1 MAFANFFQELL
12 ALIIMLSLASA
23 AAGFAPVVPALQ
35 ARAAAPQI
43 AMESVSD
50 LESLAEKCNPVVGF
64 WDPIGL
70 TTNIGDTEEASVGWY
85 RHAEI
90 KHGRVAMAG
99 FVGFCVQSNG
109 IHFPWD
115 LANGISYA
123 DISAAGGPAAQWD
136 ALPTSAKLQIIGFV
150 GFLEMYSETSY
161 VLGLCGEKHY
171 VKGGKPGFFP
181 PLKVVDWPHPV
192 PLNLWDPFGFTAK
205 MTPER
210 KEKALIAEINNGR
223 LAMIGLFG
231 LISASKGLIVPGLD
245 GLGITP
251 YAGEY
256 MSPFTAADAS
266 LPFIKEMSTWAAPY

>member
-1 MAFANFFQELL
+1 
-12 ALIIMLSLASA
+12 MLSIASASA
-23 AAGFAPVVPALQ
+23 AFAPAAPL
-35 ARAAAPQI
+35 ARAPRAAI
-43 AMESVSD
+43 KMETVKD

-70 TTNIGDTEEASVGWY
+70 TTNVADTEEATVGWY

-90 KHGRVAMAG
+90 KHGRIAMAG

-115 LANGISYA
+115 LANGVSHA
-123 DISAAGGPAAQWD
+123 SISAAGGPAAQWD
-136 ALPTSAKLQIIGFV
+136 ALPTASKLQIIGFI

-161 VLGLCGEKHY
+161 VLGLAGEKHY

-192 PLNLWDPFGFTAK
+192 PLNLWDPFGFTSK
-205 MTPER
+205 MSPER

-245 GLGITP
+245 GLGVTP

-256 MSPFTAADAS
+256 MSPFTAADS
-266 LPFIKEMSTWAAPY
+266 LPFIKEMTSWVAPY